1 MDLYSIIDDYL
12 EKGSG
17 GALAT
22 IVRKLGAAPREEGAK
37 MFVGGD
43 GKFYG
48 TVGGGCTEAEVW
60 QEARKVIK
68 KGMAKLLHYAMDGK
82 QLEDEGM
89 ICGGNVDVFVEPVTE
104 KYRALYRAI
113 SDLERQGRGG
123 LLVTRFSDEGLSKSL
138 VKEDGTVVGDPVD
151 EGMRPDLQRY
161 ACEKRPI
168 VSGDTIIEP
177 LQTAPVLY
185 IFGAGHVSQYVSRV
199 ATMVDFKV
207 TVIDDREEFANTE
220 RFPEAER
227 VIADDFAHVFE
238 QLSFHGNEYVVILTR
253 GHKHDALVLEQ
264 VMKRPSRYVGMIG
277 SKRKT
282 RMVMDYMKQQGFDD
296 KTLESVYAPIGIAI
310 NSETPQE
317 IAVSIAGEL
326 IKVRRGRA

>member
-1 MDLYSIIDDYL
+1 MMNLYSIIDEYL

-22 IVRKLGAAPREEGAK
+22 IVKKLGAAPREEGAK

-48 TVGGGCTEAEVW
+48 TVGGGCIEAEVW
-60 QEARKVIK
+60 QEARKVTK
-68 KGMAKLLHYAMDGK
+68 TGTAKLLHYTMDGRE
-82 QLEDEGM
+82 LEDEGM
-89 ICGGNVDVFVEPVTE
+89 ICGGNVDILVEPVAE
-104 KYRALYRAI
+104 RYRALYRAI
-113 SDLERQGRGG
+113 PELERQGTGA
-123 LLVTRFSDEGLSKSL
+123 LLVTRFSAEGFLKSL
-138 VKEDGTVVGDPVD
+138 VKEDGVVAGDPIGEEIGAD
-151 EGMRPDLQRY
+151 FQQY
-161 ACEKRPI
+161 ISEKRPTVI
-168 VSGDTIIEP
+168 GNTILEP
-177 LQTAPVLY
+177 LQASPVLY

-199 ATMVDFKV
+199 AAMIDFNV
-207 TVIDDREEFANTE
+207 TVIDDREEFANRE

-227 VIADDFAHVFE
+227 VIADDFTHVFD

-282 RMVMDYMKQQGFDD
+282 RMVMDYMRQQGFDD
-296 KTLESVYAPIGIAI
+296 KALESVYAPIGVAI

-317 IAVSIAGEL
+317 IAVSIAAEL
-326 IKVRRGRA
+326 IKVRRT

>member
-12 EKGSG
+12 DKGAG

-22 IVRKLGAAPREEGAK
+22 IVKKLGAAPREEGAK
-37 MFVGGD
+37 MFVGSD
-43 GKFYG
+43 GKFFG
-48 TVGGGCTEAEVW
+48 TIGGGCTEAEVW

-68 KGMAKLLHYAMDGK
+68 SGTAKLLHYTMNGK
-82 QLEDEGM
+82 QLEDDGM
-89 ICGGNVDVFVEPVTE
+89 ICGGNVDIFVEPVAE
-104 KYRALYRAI
+104 KYRDLYRAI
-113 SDLERQGRGG
+113 PDLERQGKGA
-123 LLVTRFSDEGLSKSL
+123 VVITSFSDGAFSKSI
-138 VKEDGTVVGDPVD
+138 VSEDGVVLGDPVG
-151 EGMRPDLQRY
+151 EGFEADFGRY
-161 ACEKRPI
+161 LHEKTPV
-168 VSGDTIIEP
+168 VSGNTVIEP
-177 LQTAPVLY
+177 LQTSPVLY

-199 ATMVDFKV
+199 AAMVDFNV
-207 TVIDDREEFANTE
+207 TVIDDREDFANKE

-227 VIADDFAHVFE
+227 VIAEDFTRVFD

-282 RMVMDYMKQQGFDD
+282 KMVMDYMRQQGFDD
-296 KTLESVYAPIGIAI
+296 TMLESVYAPIGVAI

-317 IAVSIAGEL
+317 IAVSIAAEL